1 MLVALSC
8 DLHYTSVNLP
18 AVSNSY
24 ARTHNQRQRIEKM
37 LRRRAL
43 FLAGAKA
50 PSDQ

>member
-1 MLVALSC
+1 MLVARFC
-8 DLHYTSVNLP
+8 NVHHTFANLP

-24 ARTHNQRQRIEKM
+24 ARTHNQRRRIEKM

-50 PSDQ
+50 QK